1 MKYAFILSWL
11 TVEEWLDGLVWNT
24 VLSHF
29 TYLIEMSQEVDKSN
43 VLLETKS
50 RKQIVNNLFWCLYF
64 SLLLKRKSSHYLRY
78 LLHACACARSVV
90 SSSLR
95 PHGLYPPGSS
105 VHGILQARVPEGVAI
120 SSSRGSFRPR
130 GLLRLLHWQADSF
143 PLPEP
148 PGKPCM
154 SARHVISS
162 AARFRPT
169 AGLLGFPLGFLSSC
183 GHPLWVWGFLHSVLR
198 LCDFVPVQNIIYYS
212 SIIAHTSDTN
222 ILFQGPGYMDAGYQL
237 PVT

>member
-11 TVEEWLDGLVWNT
+11 IVEEWLDGLVWNT

-50 RKQIVNNLFWCLYF
+50 RKQIVNNLVWCLYF
-64 SLLLKRKSSHYLRY
+64 SPLLKRKRSHYLCY
-78 LLHACACARSVV
+78 LLHICACARSVV
-90 SSSLR
+90 SNSLR

-120 SSSRGSFRPR
+120 SSSRGSFQPR
-130 GLLRLLHWQADSF
+130 GLLHWQADSL

-162 AARFRPT
+162 VARFRPT
-169 AGLLGFPLGFLSSC
+169 AGAPGLCSGFFKFLRPPTLGLGIPPQRPQTL
-183 GHPLWVWGFLHSVLR
+183 
-198 LCDFVPVQNIIYYS
+198 
-212 SIIAHTSDTN
+212 
-222 ILFQGPGYMDAGYQL
+222 
-237 PVT
+237 

>member
-64 SLLLKRKSSHYLRY
+64 SLLLKRKSSHYLCY

-90 SSSLR
+90 SNSLR

-105 VHGILQARVPEGVAI
+105 VHGILQARISGSVLISPFWKDSFAI
-120 SSSRGSFRPR
+120 YKFHVESFSFGILHHSTDFQSSRFWLI
-130 GLLRLLHWQADSF
+130 LLRI
-143 PLPEP
+143 P
-148 PGKPCM
+148 
-154 SARHVISS
+154 
-162 AARFRPT
+162 
-169 AGLLGFPLGFLSSC
+169 
-183 GHPLWVWGFLHSVLR
+183 
-198 LCDFVPVQNIIYYS
+198 YS
-212 SIIAHTSDTN
+212 
-222 ILFQGPGYMDAGYQL
+222 
-237 PVT
+237 